1 MHVTC
6 ETITLYAKNETKKV
20 ESELKVTDKREKVI
34 VVQYIWS
41 GKAR

>member
-20 ESELKVTDKREKVI
+20 ESELKVTDKREKVTLSDCGT
-34 VVQYIWS
+34 VYLEW
-41 GKAR
+41 